1 VSQKIYKIELMKV
14 KVFHIRPTKE
24 NLQSDQDSLTNFLN
38 SVTVKKTATELINES
53 LTFGQ
58 F

>member
-1 VSQKIYKIELMKV
+1 MKV